1 MPYIGASNISEHS
14 FVNLK
19 EKHAI
24 THKGAVNSATSLQT
38 PPSPDQENQIDNELG
53 GYDTS
58 LSDVSTPNKNEE
70 DGFDRSIKDTLARF
84 GKTKP
89 LPALDFEQPRL
100 LSTAS
105 SSVDSTA
112 SSPLTDE
119 DIKELEF
126 LPNESTHSYSYN
138 PLSPNSLAV
147 RLRILKRSLEIIIQN
162 PGMLLEP
169 TSDELPPLKDFSGRR
184 RSMPR
189 TSASANNLMNRN
201 KSQIWNTTSATLN
214 AFVNNTSS
222 SSAASSASSNKQQ
235 GTPVFPNLDPT
246 HSQTFHR
253 ANSLA
258 YLPSILPK
266 QDPLLRHSNSLFRGN
281 YGNSISSER
290 PNFRQ
295 PFTDQPNNNNNNSSL
310 LNENPCPEEQTA
322 SSLHRPSIGSLTEQ
336 RANLKSLL
344 NLLNETLEKNTS
356 ERASDLHMI
365 SLFNLNKLMLGD
377 PKKNNSESDKR
388 TDKLKRTLLDSLAEP
403 FFEHYNFKE
412 GTSLEDSDELK
423 EEIDEFTGSEDTT
436 AITDIRP
443 QQDYGR
449 ILRTFTSTKNSAP
462 QAIFTCSQEDPWQFR
477 AANDLACLV
486 FGISQNAIRALTLM
500 DLIHTDS
507 RNFVLHKLLT
517 TEGQEMVFTGEI
529 IGIVQPETSSS
540 SKTVWASFWAK
551 RKNDLLVCVFE
562 KVPCDYVDVLLNLDD
577 FGVENIVDKCELLS
591 DGHSLSSS
599 SSKTPS
605 SASLPKMASSPIA
618 NKFEYSLERQVLENS
633 SFKLNLPGRNETQ
646 LGGNNN
652 VRSSLSLSPTRT
664 KKSVK
669 FANDIQ
675 DVKSISQSLAK
686 LIDDVRSGVVFDH
699 DDDLLPMPI
708 RVASHI
714 NETRY
719 FTLNHLS
726 YNIPCA
732 VSSTILENE
741 LKLKIHSLPYQAG
754 LFIVDSHTL
763 DLISSNKSIL
773 KNMFGYHFAE
783 LVGKSITEIIPSFP
797 KILQFINEKYPAL
810 DITLHKN
817 KGLVLT
823 EHFFRK
829 IQAEMMGDRKSFYT
843 SVGID
848 GLHRD
853 GCEIKIDFQL
863 RVMNS
868 KVTLLWVTHSRD
880 VVFEEYNTNPSQLK
894 MLKESELSMMSSAS
908 SSASS
913 SKKSSSRISTG
924 TLKDL
929 SNLSAYE
936 DLDHRTNKLK
946 YEIGDGSANQSEST
960 LSEQDKGP
968 LEEDKDSSSIIV
980 GDPEIEHKLELAK
993 IYSRDKSQFV
1003 KEGNF
1008 KVDELL
1014 IISKISLS
1022 SSMESLTD
1030 SKGSAEKLLPP
1041 KENALVEKNA
1051 TANSIGES
1059 GTDEDGIIMTRKKSE
1074 QPIST
1079 FLHTPEKNIGAQKH
1093 VKKFSDFVS
1102 LQKMGEGAYGKVD
1115 LCIHKKERYIVV
1127 IKMIFKERILV
1138 DTWVRDRKLG
1148 TIPSEIQIMATLNKT
1163 PHENILRLL
1172 DFFEDDDYYY
1182 IETPV
1187 HGETGCIDLFD
1198 LIEFKTN
1205 MTECEAKLIVKQVVA
1220 GIKHLHDQGIVH
1232 RDIKDEN
1239 VIVDS
1244 KGFVKIIDFG
1254 SAAYVKSGPFDVFVG
1269 TIDYAAPEVL
1279 GGNPYEGKPQ
1289 DIWAI
1294 GILLYT
1300 VVFKENPFYNIDEI
1314 LEGDLKFNNAE
1325 EVSEDCIELIKSIL
1339 NRCVPKRPTIDDI
1352 NNGKWLVI

>member
-1 MPYIGASNISEHS
+1 MPYIGASNLSEHS

-24 THKGAVNSATSLQT
+24 THKGTSSSVASLQT
-38 PPSPDQENQIDNELG
+38 PPSPDQENHIDNELEN
-53 GYDTS
+53 YDTS
-58 LSDVSTPNKNEE
+58 LSDVSTPNKKEGDE
-70 DGFDRSIKDTLARF
+70 FEQSLRDTFASFR
-84 GKTKP
+84 KTKP
-89 LPALDFEQPRL
+89 PPPLDFEQPRL
-100 LSTAS
+100 PSTAS
-105 SSVDSTA
+105 SSVDSTV

-162 PGMLLEP
+162 PSMLLEP
-169 TSDELPPLKDFSGRR
+169 TPDDLPPLKEFAGRR
-184 RSMPR
+184 SSLPR
-189 TSASANNLMNRN
+189 TSASANHLMNRN
-201 KSQIWNTTSATLN
+201 KGQIWNTTSATLN

-222 SSAASSASSNKQQ
+222 SSAASSALSNKKP

-258 YLPSILPK
+258 YLPSILPE
-266 QDPLLRHSNSLFRGN
+266 QDPLLKHNNSLFRGD
-281 YGNSISSER
+281 YGNNISPER
-290 PNFRQ
+290 PSFRQ
-295 PFTDQPNNNNNNSSL
+295 PFKDQTSNLRNSSL
-310 LNENPCPEEQTA
+310 LNERAYQEDETFLP
-322 SSLHRPSIGSLTEQ
+322 HHGPSMDLLNEQ

-377 PKKNNSESDKR
+377 PKKNNSERDKR
-388 TDKLKRTLLDSLAEP
+388 TEKLKKILLDSLAEP
-403 FFEHYNFKE
+403 FFEHYNFI
-412 GTSLEDSDELK
+412 EDNPIADTDELK
-423 EEIDEFTGSEDTT
+423 EEIDEFTGSGDTT

-507 RNFVLHKLLT
+507 RNFVLHKLLS

-529 IGIVQPETSSS
+529 IGIVQPETLSS
-540 SKTVWASFWAK
+540 SKVVWASFWAK
-551 RKNDLLVCVFE
+551 RKNGLLVCVFE
-562 KVPCDYVDVLLNLDD
+562 KVPCDYVDVLLNLDE

-591 DGHSLSSS
+591 DGPTLSSS
-599 SSKTPS
+599 STL
-605 SASLPKMASSPIA
+605 SLPKMASSPTGS
-618 NKFEYSLERQVLENS
+618 KLEYSLERKILEKSYTKPTSTEN
-633 SFKLNLPGRNETQ
+633 RNGDENQ
-646 LGGNNN
+646 LDGD
-652 VRSSLSLSPTRT
+652 SHSEPSLSSSPVRT

-669 FANDIQ
+669 FANDIK

-686 LIDDVRSGVVFDH
+686 LMDDVRNGVVFDP

-708 RVASHI
+708 KVCNHI

-732 VSSTILENE
+732 VSSTVLEDE

-763 DLISSNKSIL
+763 DIVSSNKSIL

-797 KILQFINEKYPAL
+797 KFLQFINDKYPAL

-829 IQAEMMGDRKSFYT
+829 IQAEIMGDRKSFYT

-868 KVTLLWVTHSRD
+868 KVILLWVTHSRD

-894 MLKESELSMMSSAS
+894 MLKESELSLMSSAS

-924 TLKDL
+924 TLKDM
-929 SNLSAYE
+929 SNLSTYE
-936 DLDHRTNKLK
+936 DLAHRTNKLK
-946 YEIGDGSANQSEST
+946 YEIGDDSRAHSQST
-960 LSEQDKGP
+960 LSEQEQVP
-968 LEEDKDSSSIIV
+968 LENDKDS
-980 GDPEIEHKLELAK
+980 GEMMLADPEMKHKLELAR

-1008 KVDELL
+1008 KVDENL

-1022 SSMESLTD
+1022 PSTESLAD
-1030 SKGSAEKLLPP
+1030 SKSSGKGLSPLEEEKLID
-1041 KENALVEKNA
+1041 ENATENGLVGSPK
-1051 TANSIGES
+1051 
-1059 GTDEDGIIMTRKKSE
+1059 DEDGIIMTNKRGN
-1074 QPIST
+1074 QPVST
-1079 FLHTPEKNIGAQKH
+1079 FLRTPEKNIGAQKH

-1102 LQKMGEGAYGKVD
+1102 LQKMGEGAYGKVN
-1115 LCIHKKERYIVV
+1115 LCIHKKNRYIVV

-1148 TIPSEIQIMATLNKT
+1148 TIPSEIQIMATLNKK

-1205 MTECEAKLIVKQVVA
+1205 MTEFEAKLIFKQVVA

-1279 GGNPYEGKPQ
+1279 GGNSYEGQPQ

-1352 NNGKWLVI
+1352 NNDKWLVI

>member
-1 MPYIGASNISEHS
+1 MPYIGASNLSEHS

-24 THKGAVNSATSLQT
+24 THKGSGNSAASLQT
-38 PPSPDQENQIDNELG
+38 PPSPDQENHIDNELG
-53 GYDTS
+53 NYDTS
-58 LSDVSTPNKNEE
+58 LSDVSTPNNKENEE
-70 DGFDRSIKDTLARF
+70 LEQSLQDSFASFR
-84 GKTKP
+84 KTKP
-89 LPALDFEQPRL
+89 PPPLYFEQPRL
-100 LSTAS
+100 SSTAS
-105 SSVDSTA
+105 SSNDSTA
-112 SSPLTDE
+112 SSPLTGE

-162 PGMLLEP
+162 PSMLLEP
-169 TSDELPPLKDFSGRR
+169 TPDDLPPLKEFASRR
-184 RSMPR
+184 RSLPR
-189 TSASANNLMNRN
+189 TSASANHLMNRN

-222 SSAASSASSNKQQ
+222 SSSAASSALSNKKQ
-235 GTPVFPNLDPT
+235 GMPVFPNLDPT

-258 YLPSILPK
+258 YLPSISSE
-266 QDPLLRHSNSLFRGN
+266 QNPLLKRNNSLFRGD
-281 YGNSISSER
+281 YGNSINSER
-290 PNFRQ
+290 PSFRQ
-295 PFTDQPNNNNNNSSL
+295 PFRDQTNSLRNSSL
-310 LNENPCPEEQTA
+310 LNDSTSQEVEKISPY
-322 SSLHRPSIGSLTEQ
+322 HGPSIDLLNEQ

-377 PKKNNSESDKR
+377 PKKNNSECDKR
-388 TDKLKRTLLDSLAEP
+388 TENLKKILLDSLAEP
-403 FFEHYNFKE
+403 FFEHYNFI
-412 GTSLEDSDELK
+412 EDNSTEDTDELK
-423 EEIDEFTGSEDTT
+423 EEIDEFTGSGDTT

-462 QAIFTCSQEDPWQFR
+462 QAIFTCSQEDPWQFK

-507 RNFVLHKLLT
+507 RNFVLHKLLS

-529 IGIVQPETSSS
+529 IGIVQPETLNS
-540 SKTVWASFWAK
+540 SKIVWASFWAK
-551 RKNDLLVCVFE
+551 RKNNLLVCVFE

-577 FGVENIVDKCELLS
+577 FAVENIVDKCELLS
-591 DGHSLSSS
+591 DGPSLSSS
-599 SSKTPS
+599 STL
-605 SASLPKMASSPIA
+605 SLPKMTSSP
-618 NKFEYSLERQVLENS
+618 NGSRLEYSLERKALEKSYSRPNLTDNRNS
-633 SFKLNLPGRNETQ
+633 NDNQ
-646 LGGNNN
+646 L
-652 VRSSLSLSPTRT
+652 VRESHSESSLSLSPIRT

-669 FANDIQ
+669 FANDIK
-675 DVKSISQSLAK
+675 DVRNISQSLAR
-686 LIDDVRSGVVFDH
+686 LMDNVRSGVVFTP

-708 RVASHI
+708 RVCNHI

-732 VSSTILENE
+732 VSCTVLEDE

-763 DLISSNKSIL
+763 DIISSNKSIL

-783 LVGKSITEIIPSFP
+783 LVGKSVTEIIPSFP
-797 KILQFINEKYPAL
+797 KILQFINDRYPAL

-829 IQAEMMGDRKSFYT
+829 IQAEIMGDRKSFYT

-868 KVTLLWVTHSRD
+868 KVILLWLTHSRD

-894 MLKESELSMMSSAS
+894 MLKESELSLMSSAS

-946 YEIGDGSANQSEST
+946 YEIGGGSTTPSEST
-960 LSEQDKGP
+960 LSEQDQAP
-968 LEEDKDSSSIIV
+968 LEDKNDSSEMIV
-980 GDPEIEHKLELAK
+980 DDPEMKHKLELAK

-1008 KVDELL
+1008 KVDEDL
-1014 IISKISLS
+1014 IISKISLPPS
-1022 SSMESLTD
+1022 VESLAD
-1030 SKGSAEKLLPP
+1030 SKSSGKGLSPLEEEPLS
-1041 KENALVEKNA
+1041 EKNVLE
-1051 TANSIGES
+1051 NGVVDLSLE
-1059 GTDEDGIIMTRKKSE
+1059 DDGIIITNKRAN
-1074 QPIST
+1074 QPTST

-1093 VKKFSDFVS
+1093 IKKFSDFVS
-1102 LQKMGEGAYGKVD
+1102 LQKMGEGAYGKVN
-1115 LCIHKKERYIVV
+1115 LCIHKKNRYIVV

-1148 TIPSEIQIMATLNKT
+1148 TIPSEIQIMATLNKK

-1205 MTECEAKLIVKQVVA
+1205 MTEFEAKLIFKQVVA

-1279 GGNPYEGKPQ
+1279 GGNPYEGQPQ

-1325 EVSEDCIELIKSIL
+1325 GVSEDCIELIKSIL

-1352 NNGKWLVI
+1352 NNDKWLVI

>member
-38 PPSPDQENQIDNELG
+38 PPSPDQENQVDNELG
-53 GYDTS
+53 DYDTS

-84 GKTKP
+84 GKTKSP
-89 LPALDFEQPRL
+89 PALDFEQPRL
-100 LSTAS
+100 LSTVS
-105 SSVDSTA
+105 SSADSTA

-162 PGMLLEP
+162 PSMLLEP
-169 TSDELPPLKDFSGRR
+169 TPDELPPLKDFPGRR

-189 TSASANNLMNRN
+189 ASASANNLMNRN

-222 SSAASSASSNKQQ
+222 SSAVSSASSDKQQ

-266 QDPLLRHSNSLFRGN
+266 QDPLLRHSSSLFRGN

-295 PFTDQPNNNNNNSSL
+295 PFTDQTNTNHTSSL
-310 LNENPCPEEQTA
+310 LNEKSYPEEETFP
-322 SSLHRPSIGSLTEQ
+322 SHHKPSIDSLNEQ

-344 NLLNETLEKNTS
+344 DLLNETLEKNTS

-388 TDKLKRTLLDSLAEP
+388 TDNLKRTLLDSLAEP
-403 FFEHYNFKE
+403 FFEHYNFME
-412 GTSLEDSDELK
+412 GNSTEDSDELK
-423 EEIDEFTGSEDTT
+423 EEIDEFTGSGDTT
-436 AITDIRP
+436 AITDMRP

-462 QAIFTCSQEDPWQFR
+462 QAIFTCSQVDPWQFR

-529 IGIVQPETSSS
+529 IGIVQPETSSL

-591 DGHSLSSS
+591 DGHLLSPSSS
-599 SSKTPS
+599 TTPS
-605 SASLPKMASSPIA
+605 SASLSKMASSPIA
-618 NKFEYSLERQVLENS
+618 NKLEYSLERQVLENS
-633 SFKLNLPGRNETQ
+633 SLKPNLASRNETQ
-646 LGGNNN
+646 LGDS
-652 VRSSLSLSPTRT
+652 RST

-675 DVKSISQSLAK
+675 DVKNISQSLAK
-686 LIDDVRSGVVFDH
+686 LIEDVRSGVVFDR

-708 RVASHI
+708 RVSSHI

-763 DLISSNKSIL
+763 DLISSNKSIM

-797 KILQFINEKYPAL
+797 KILQFINDKYPAL

-829 IQAEMMGDRKSFYT
+829 IQAEMMGDRKRFYT

-894 MLKESELSMMSSAS
+894 MLKESELSLMSSAS

-929 SNLSAYE
+929 SNMSTYE

-946 YEIGDGSANQSEST
+946 YEIGGDSANQSEST
-960 LSEQDKGP
+960 LSELDKGP
-968 LEEDKDSSSIIV
+968 LDEDKDSSSIIV

-1022 SSMESLTD
+1022 PSVESLTAETD
-1030 SKGSAEKLLPP
+1030 SKGSVKGLLPL
-1041 KENALVEKNA
+1041 KENTLVEKNA
-1051 TANSIGES
+1051 TANSIGEL

-1074 QPIST
+1074 LPISV
-1079 FLHTPEKNIGAQKH
+1079 FLHTPEKNIGAEKH
-1093 VKKFSDFVS
+1093 VKKFTDFVS

-1148 TIPSEIQIMATLNKT
+1148 TIPSEIQIMATLNKN

-1314 LEGDLKFNNAE
+1314 LEGDLKFNNTE

>member
-1 MPYIGASNISEHS
+1 MPYIGASNLSEHS

-24 THKGAVNSATSLQT
+24 RHKGTGNSSSSLQA
-38 PPSPDQENQIDNELG
+38 PPSPDQENHIDNELG
-53 GYDTS
+53 NYDTS
-58 LSDVSTPNKNEE
+58 LSDVSTPIKKENDSFE
-70 DGFDRSIKDTLARF
+70 RSLKDTFASFRE
-84 GKTKP
+84 TKP
-89 LPALDFEQPRL
+89 PPPLDFEQPRL
-100 LSTAS
+100 PSTAS
-105 SSVDSTA
+105 SSVDSTV
-112 SSPLTDE
+112 SSPLTDA
-119 DIKELEF
+119 DIEELEF

-162 PGMLLEP
+162 PSMLLEP
-169 TSDELPPLKDFSGRR
+169 TPDDLPPLKEFTSRR
-184 RSMPR
+184 RSLPK
-189 TSASANNLMNRN
+189 TSASANHLMNRN

-222 SSAASSASSNKQQ
+222 SSAASSALSKKKM

-258 YLPSILPK
+258 YLPSISAK
-266 QDPLLRHSNSLFRGN
+266 RDPLLERNSSLFLGDCGN
-281 YGNSISSER
+281 GISSER
-290 PNFRQ
+290 PSFRQ
-295 PFTDQPNNNNNNSSL
+295 PFKDKANNVRNSSL
-310 LNENPCPEEQTA
+310 LNESTYPEEE
-322 SSLHRPSIGSLTEQ
+322 SFLPHHKPSIDLLNEQ
-336 RANLKSLL
+336 RANLKCLL

-377 PKKNNSESDKR
+377 PKNSNSERDKR
-388 TDKLKRTLLDSLAEP
+388 TENLKKILLDSLAEP
-403 FFEHYNFKE
+403 FFEHYNFIE
-412 GTSLEDSDELK
+412 GNPIEDTDELK
-423 EEIDEFTGSEDTT
+423 EEIDEFTGSGDTT
-436 AITDIRP
+436 AITEIRP

-462 QAIFTCSQEDPWQFR
+462 QAIFTCSQGDPWQFR

-486 FGISQNAIRALTLM
+486 FGISQSAIRALTLM

-507 RNFVLHKLLT
+507 RNFVLNKLLS

-529 IGIVQPETSSS
+529 IGIVQPETLSS
-540 SKTVWASFWAK
+540 SKIVWASFWAK

-577 FGVENIVDKCELLS
+577 FSVENIVDKCELLS
-591 DGHSLSSS
+591 DGPSLSSS
-599 SSKTPS
+599 STL
-605 SASLPKMASSPIA
+605 SLPKMTSSP
-618 NKFEYSLERQVLENS
+618 NGSKLEYSLERKVLEKS
-633 SFKLNLPGRNETQ
+633 SSRPNLT
-646 LGGNNN
+646 NNHYASESELDGISHSE
-652 VRSSLSLSPTRT
+652 SSPSLSPVRT

-669 FANDIQ
+669 FANDIKE
-675 DVKSISQSLAK
+675 VKNISQSLAK
-686 LIDDVRSGVVFDH
+686 LMDDVRNGLVFDP

-708 RVASHI
+708 RVCNHI

-726 YNIPCA
+726 FNIPCA
-732 VSSTILENE
+732 VSSTVLEDE

-783 LVGKSITEIIPSFP
+783 LVGKSITEIIPTFP
-797 KILQFINEKYPAL
+797 RILQFINEKYPAL

-829 IQAEMMGDRKSFYT
+829 IQAEIMDDRKAFYT

-853 GCEIKIDFQL
+853 GREIKIDFQL

-868 KVTLLWVTHSRD
+868 KVILLWVTHSRD

-894 MLKESELSMMSSAS
+894 MLKESEISLMSSAS

-929 SNLSAYE
+929 SNLSIYE
-936 DLDHRTNKLK
+936 DLDHRANKLK
-946 YEIGDGSANQSEST
+946 YEIGGESTNHSEST
-960 LSEQDKGP
+960 LSERDQDP
-968 LEEDKDSSSIIV
+968 LEDDKDSSEMIV
-980 GDPEIEHKLELAK
+980 GDPEMKHKLELAK

-1008 KVDELL
+1008 RVDEDL

-1022 SSMESLTD
+1022 PSAESLVD
-1030 SKGSAEKLLPP
+1030 SKGSAKGLSPLEEEPLI
-1041 KENALVEKNA
+1041 EKNA
-1051 TANSIGES
+1051 TENELDES
-1059 GTDEDGIIMTRKKSE
+1059 SKDEDGIIITSKRTS
-1074 QPIST
+1074 QPTST
-1079 FLHTPEKNIGAQKH
+1079 FLNTPEKNIGALKH
-1093 VKKFSDFVS
+1093 IKKFSDFVG
-1102 LQKMGEGAYGKVD
+1102 LQKMGEGAYGKVN

-1148 TIPSEIQIMATLNKT
+1148 TIPSEIQIMATLNKK

-1205 MTECEAKLIVKQVVA
+1205 MTEFEAKLIFKQVVA

-1279 GGNPYEGKPQ
+1279 GGNPYEGQPQ

-1339 NRCVPKRPTIDDI
+1339 NRRVPNRPTIDDI
-1352 NNGKWLVI
+1352 NNDKWLII